1 MLKKKSFFDIFNIP
15 DIPEHIRTSLQ
26 NAVVKGIT
34 HLKQENALEIDILT
48 PYIVDS
54 SILFEME
61 MLIAL
66 HILKDPTFKIR
77 ILPEFVKMPSMTPIE
92 LFESYRDNILWE
104 LEHYGGNI
112 SVLSLLKEATAESG
126 ENGHLLFTVYNAF
139 LADIC
144 GAEMVRYIRDLL
156 LKRFGVDTAPSF
168 KMCDDPHVLSEIRQK
183 QEEQLQQI
191 QTVSIPSH
199 PVGLPHQQESRE
211 PRLIYGK
218 NTEGKIT
225 KIEDIHNFFEGQ
237 VVVQGCIL
245 SCEGRKT
252 KREDTWLLILG
263 LTDYSNSITAKVFL
277 KEKTEYYIANVLKVH
292 FVCIANHVTGHV

>member
-1 MLKKKSFFDIFNIP
+1 MLEKKSFFDIFNIP

-54 SILFEME
+54 PTLFEIE
-61 MLIAL
+61 KLIAL
-66 HILKDPTFKIR
+66 HVLKDPTFKIR
-77 ILPEFVKMPSMTPIE
+77 ILPEFVNVSSMAPIE

-104 LEHYGGNI
+104 VEHRGGNI
-112 SVLSLLKEATAESG
+112 SVLSLLKEATVESD

-156 LKRFGVDTAPSF
+156 LKRFGIDTAPSF

-191 QTVSIPSH
+191 QTVSIPSRLD
-199 PVGLPHQQESRE
+199 GLSHQQQKPQE
-211 PRLIYGK
+211 PLLIYGK
-218 NTEGKIT
+218 NTEGEIT
-225 KIEDIHNFFEGQ
+225 KIEDIH
-237 VVVQGCIL
+237 
-245 SCEGRKT
+245 
-252 KREDTWLLILG
+252 DT
-263 LTDYSNSITAKVFL
+263 
-277 KEKTEYYIANVLKVH
+277 E
-292 FVCIANHVTGHV
+292 